1 MHEEALASAI
11 GEIDDRYS
19 SLQYIDLQRLTKAH
33 KRLGFYRSLLNMR
46 SCVHHSGQCSIELYS
61 DAPLTSLAN

>member
-33 KRLGFYRSLLNMR
+33 KRLRFYRSL
-46 SCVHHSGQCSIELYS
+46 
-61 DAPLTSLAN
+61 